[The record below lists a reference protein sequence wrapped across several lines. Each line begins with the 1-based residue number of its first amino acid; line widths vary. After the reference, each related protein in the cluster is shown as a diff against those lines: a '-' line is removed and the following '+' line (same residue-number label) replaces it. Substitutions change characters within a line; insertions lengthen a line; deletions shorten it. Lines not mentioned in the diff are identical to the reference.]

1 MFSSGVFDSSVFDD
15 EGFTPWE
22 SQELLMSSLLQ
33 QHDPLN
39 TSNSTN
45 STNSGSDELTTRPEP
60 DDDRKT
66 RRMISNRES
75 ARRSRMR
82 KQRHLEDLRNQ
93 VNRLRLDNRELTNQ
107 LKLINHH
114 CHILKID
121 NSRLLSESTIL
132 RQRLSDIRRILIF
145 RQLQR
150 LSSSNN
156 PLLPSLTVANEPQQL
171 PQSLIV

>member
-1 MFSSGVFDSSVFDD
+1 MFSSGLFDDSSVFHD

-22 SQELLMSSLLQ
+22 THEELMSLF
-33 QHDPLN
+33 QHPVN
-39 TSNSTN
+39 QHSNNSTN
-45 STNSGSDELTTRPEP
+45 SNSGSDELTTRPEP
-60 DDDRKT
+60 VLDDRKT

-93 VNRLRLDNRELTNQ
+93 VNRLRLDNRELANR
-107 LKLINHH
+107 LELINHH
-114 CHILKID
+114 CHILKRD
-121 NSRLLSESTIL
+121 NDQLCSESTIL

-150 LSSSNN
+150 FSN
-156 PLLPSLTVANEPQQL
+156 PLLPSLTTVNEQQQL
-171 PQSLIV
+171 PQSLIA